1 MPITAYVD
9 GLCEPVNPRGVACYG
24 YAIYRDGV
32 KLAEGCGVIDHPS
45 PSNNVA
51 EYTACIKAL
60 EKLVELGLNCEEVVV
75 RSDSQL
81 LINQLNG
88 FYSVRAERVIPLYER
103 AAELAEKFRRIRF
116 EWVPREENAEA
127 DGLSRKAYSEHVSKS
142 LDAFVEKYRPYLAT
156 EKQKA
161 LLNRLKIPYPAWISK
176 REASAL
182 ISERLDRDRGGG
194 GNVECSAQNS
204 G

>member
-1 MPITAYVD
+1 
-9 GLCEPVNPRGVACYG
+9 VACYG
-24 YAIYRDGV
+24 YVIYRDGA
-32 KLAEGCGVIDHPS
+32 KLDQGCGVINHPD

-60 EKLVELGLNCEEVVV
+60 EKLTQQGLTCEEVTV

-88 FYSVRAERVIPLYER
+88 FYSVRADRIFPLYKR
-103 AAELAEKFRRIRF
+103 AVELAEGFKHIRF
-116 EWVPREENAEA
+116 EWVPREENVKA
-127 DGLSRKAYSEHVSKS
+127 DELSRKAYSEYVSRN
-142 LDAFVEKYRPYLAT
+142 LDAFVEKYRPHLAT

-176 REASAL
+176 REASTL
-182 ISERLDRDRGGG
+182 ITRKVVGQR
-194 GNVECSAQNS
+194 AQNLV
-204 G
+204 